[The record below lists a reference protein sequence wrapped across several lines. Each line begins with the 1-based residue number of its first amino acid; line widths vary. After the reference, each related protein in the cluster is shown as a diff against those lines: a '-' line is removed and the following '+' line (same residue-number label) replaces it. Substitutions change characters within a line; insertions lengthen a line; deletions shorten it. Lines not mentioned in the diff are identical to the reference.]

1 MRRSVA
7 IAVTSIACIVVALVV
22 SLLAATPVQADTPGT
37 GDPTRGPHDTV
48 VLTYRHYAVQQP
60 GGRVRERV
68 GIQLGA
74 AADVHLGIRDSSGRY
89 IRGRVNLGP
98 LSAGWH
104 SWTWSG
110 YKNGGTPAPDGHYNV
125 TVHATFKESGF
136 TTQDGTGAFV
146 HRRYHPG
153 SVSSTYSTIYPRA
166 TTLHDSTTLGL
177 RPPEMVKAT
186 LRIRNA
192 AGQVVFTRAYKV
204 FHTYLRVK
212 WDGRDRTGRALPAG
226 TYYVTVSGVDKD
238 GLTGR
243 TRARALKVSGHKLVQ
258 RTKTIT
264 VAPADAV
271 QPFCG
276 YASGNGCWD
285 YPQCGTVAPSDRFTQ
300 GGALS
305 YRSGRGCTQ
314 PEPWVP
320 LYRRH
325 EVRLTDNA
333 PRGYGTM
340 TVSMFGGPTTAGTA
354 DQGVLSAGSLSAS
367 TGPDA
372 SDHTTSLPP
381 VPVGGIWV
389 GYDEYVPGL
398 SWAFTTRDGASYDAA
413 YYAVTYTFLAPRP

>member
-1 MRRSVA
+1 VRRSVA
-7 IAVTSIACIVVALVV
+7 IAVARIASIVIALVT
-22 SLLAATPVQADTPGT
+22 SLLGATPVQATAPGT
-37 GDPTRGPHDTV
+37 DSPSRGPQDTLHV
-48 VLTYRHYAVQQP
+48 TYHHYAVKQP

-68 GIQLGA
+68 GIRLGA
-74 AADVHLGIRDSSGRY
+74 SADVHIGIRDSDGRY
-89 IRGRVNLGP
+89 IRGRVNLGALP
-98 LSAGWH
+98 AGWH

-110 YKNGGTPAPDGHYNV
+110 YKNGGAAASDGHYNV

-204 FHTYLRVK
+204 FHTYLRVP
-212 WDGRDRTGRALPAG
+212 WDGRDHTGRALRAG

-238 GLTGR
+238 GLAGR
-243 TRARALKVSGHKLVQ
+243 TRARAVKVSGQKLVQ

-276 YASGNGCWD
+276 YDSGNGCWD

-300 GGALS
+300 DGALS
-305 YRSGRGCTQ
+305 YRSGRDCTQ
-314 PEPWVP
+314 PASWVP

-325 EVRLTDNA
+325 DVRLTDNA

-340 TVSMFGGPTTAGTA
+340 AVSMFGGPTTAGAA

-372 SDHTTSLPP
+372 GDHTTSLPP
-381 VPVGGIWV
+381 VPVGGFWV
-389 GYDEYVPGL
+389 GYGEYVPGL

-413 YYAVTYTFLAPRP
+413 YYTVTYTFLTPQP